1 MSKLV
6 VPSAPDSYGA
16 PLVNLYAVD
25 FSAFSTWAGVADGLA
40 WNSCATMPAMCGA
53 AIEVPLIVLNVAM
66 SVGPGPFCGSSP
78 VEQIGR

>member
-1 MSKLV
+1 M
-6 VPSAPDSYGA
+6 
-16 PLVNLYAVD
+16 
-25 FSAFSTWAGVADGLA
+25 A

-53 AIEVPLIVLNVAM
+53 AIEVPLIVLKVPM